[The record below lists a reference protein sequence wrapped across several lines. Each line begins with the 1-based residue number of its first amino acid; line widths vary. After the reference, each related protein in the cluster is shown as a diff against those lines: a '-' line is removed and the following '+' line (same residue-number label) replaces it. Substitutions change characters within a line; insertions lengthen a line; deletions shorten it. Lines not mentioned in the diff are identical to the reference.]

1 MTYYFFF
8 FLHFSLYLTNA
19 YMKYNTF
26 LTIIILVSIVA
37 ISVLFYKV
45 RIAMIEL
52 DALDLKVTN
61 IEDLE

>member
-1 MTYYFFF
+1 
-8 FLHFSLYLTNA
+8 
-19 YMKYNTF
+19 MKYNTF